1 MITRTG
7 KRETAA
13 GYACEVYHTKD
24 RTDGSSGEFCMA
36 KEIGS
41 AASLDMTSAQAG
53 GASLWP
59 GWMREMFKDGG
70 FPIKGVDRDGY
81 GREEARWEA
90 VTIEQRPLADRL
102 FVPPPDY
109 EKQEMAVVR
118 PE

>member
-1 MITRTG
+1 
-7 KRETAA
+7 
-13 GYACEVYHTKD
+13 
-24 RTDGSSGEFCMA
+24 MA

-41 AASLDMTSAQAG
+41 AALLGMTSAQAG